1 MSSFFKAHR
10 IIAIIVLIVAGA
22 WVGTGEFA
30 AVGSQEASASQPDAA
45 APAAKMVERT
55 VAAMAPEFTNHARVI
70 RVSGATE
77 ADKRAVLAARSNG
90 IVVGLGVA
98 EGEAVAADAIV
109 LQLDGADVTADVATA
124 EATLVQKAREL
135 EVALKLYENGNT
147 PELQL
152 TSARAAKSAAEAQ
165 LAQAQAAADR
175 LNLRAPFA
183 GVVDQVNVEL
193 GEWVQAGAPI
203 ATVLALNP
211 IVVRADVGELDIAS
225 VKVGGKAG
233 VRLVNGAELEGVVR
247 TIGNEASAQTRTF
260 AVEIALPNAD
270 RMIPAG
276 MTAEVSLFSTP
287 VKAVV
292 VPRSVITLSAEGV
305 IGLRVVN
312 DDNIARFV
320 PVTLIDDTPDG
331 LVVTGVPDHVRIITA
346 GQDLVREDEKVI
358 VADGVAA
365 PAKAAAGVTE

>member
-10 IIAIIVLIVAGA
+10 IIAIVVLIVAGT
-22 WVGTGEFA
+22 WVATGEFA
-30 AVGSQEASASQPDAA
+30 AVGSEEASASEPADASL
-45 APAAKMVERT
+45 AAKAVERT
-55 VAAMAPEFTNHARVI
+55 VAAMVPEFTDHARVI

-124 EATLVQKAREL
+124 EATLVQKSREL

-183 GVVDQVNVEL
+183 GIVDKVDVEL

-203 ATVLALNP
+203 ATVLSLNP
-211 IVVRADVGELDIAS
+211 IVVRADVGELDIAN
-225 VKVGGKAG
+225 VKVGAKAS
-233 VRLVNGAELEGVVR
+233 VRLVNGTELEGVVR

-260 AVEIALPNAD
+260 AVEIALPNDD
-270 RMIPAG
+270 RLIPAG
-276 MTAEVSLFSTP
+276 MTAEVSLFSAP

-305 IGLRVVN
+305 IGLRVVS
-312 DDNIARFV
+312 DDNIAHFV

-331 LVVTGVPDHVRIITA
+331 LVLTGVPDNVRIITA

-358 VADGVAA
+358 VAESVV
-365 PAKAAAGVTE
+365 PAAGVTE